1 MEQVFAVQVDPVRG
15 PDGEPEPRRLR
26 FGGRGVE
33 VAEVLDRWPG
43 DGYRY
48 LKLRGGDGATY
59 ILRHQVADD
68 RWELVQFIR
77 GGAVG

>member
-15 PDGEPEPRRLR
+15 PGGEPEPRRLR
-26 FGGRGVE
+26 FGGRVVA

-43 DGYRY
+43 EGYRY
-48 LKLRGGDGATY
+48 LKLRGGDDATY
-59 ILRHQVADD
+59 ILRHGEAGD

-77 GGAVG
+77 DGAVG